1 MTTSSVSEVELLVSN
16 FNQSFA
22 LFPPF
27 DAILGDLEKLR
38 SKSARA
44 GFTPSMLIFGD
55 TGAGKSALLEHF
67 TKSSQTKAG
76 PKVLRTRVRP
86 SLQETLSWILHDLNP
101 HRRNDRFVKKASEI
115 GLTDMVIR
123 ELKQSNIGMVIIDE
137 CQEFVEIRSSDDKK
151 DISNRLKMISEEAS
165 VSMVFVGM
173 PWSKE
178 IARDSQWESRIRIVR
193 EIPYFKVINDDG
205 SNNKEEMKRFAQ
217 SLKTLSKL
225 MPFPNRPK
233 LEQPE
238 FSFPLLA
245 YSRGEMRALKDLL
258 VDALE
263 IALLEGTDTL
273 ARKHLREAA
282 ELTVDGN
289 NPFDSKANVIE
300 IQTIQQYTRFELD
313 DNTGKRE
320 RFDRAFTALQSIPM
334 KQLLSKR

>member
-1 MTTSSVSEVELLVSN
+1 MTNSSMNEVELLVSN

-38 SKSARA
+38 IKSARA
-44 GFTPSMLIFGD
+44 GFKSSMLVFGD

-67 TKSSQTKAG
+67 TKSSQTKTG

-86 SLQETLSWILHDLNP
+86 SLQETLTWTLHDLNP
-101 HRRNDRFVKKASEI
+101 HRKNDRFIKKASEI

-137 CQEFVEIRSSDDKK
+137 CQEFVEIRSGDEKK

-205 SNNKEEMKRFAQ
+205 SNNKEEMKRFAL
-217 SLKTLSKL
+217 SLKAISNL
-225 MPFPNRPK
+225 MPFSKRPELELPK
-233 LEQPE
+233 L
-238 FSFPLLA
+238 SFPLLA

-258 VDALE
+258 ADALE
-263 IALLEGTDTL
+263 LALLEGAETL
-273 ARKHLREAA
+273 TRNHLKEAA
-282 ELTVDGN
+282 ELTTPKN
-289 NPFDSKANVIE
+289 NPFDDKANVIE
-300 IQTIQQYTRFELD
+300 VQTIQQYTRFELD
-313 DNTGKRE
+313 DRTGRRE
-320 RFDRAFTALQSIPM
+320 RFDRAFTALKPIPM
-334 KQLLSKR
+334 RNLLSKR

>member
-1 MTTSSVSEVELLVSN
+1 MTTSSVSEVALLVSN

-123 ELKQSNIGMVIIDE
+123 ELKLNIGM
-137 CQEFVEIRSSDDKK
+137 ST
-151 DISNRLKMISEEAS
+151 
-165 VSMVFVGM
+165 
-173 PWSKE
+173 
-178 IARDSQWESRIRIVR
+178 
-193 EIPYFKVINDDG
+193 Y
-205 SNNKEEMKRFAQ
+205 
-217 SLKTLSKL
+217 
-225 MPFPNRPK
+225 
-233 LEQPE
+233 
-238 FSFPLLA
+238 
-245 YSRGEMRALKDLL
+245 
-258 VDALE
+258 
-263 IALLEGTDTL
+263 
-273 ARKHLREAA
+273 
-282 ELTVDGN
+282 
-289 NPFDSKANVIE
+289 
-300 IQTIQQYTRFELD
+300 
-313 DNTGKRE
+313 
-320 RFDRAFTALQSIPM
+320 
-334 KQLLSKR
+334 